1 MRGNPDLM
9 LEETINEAEVINR
22 RESLLIENGESY
34 KWYSDT
40 TKEMIEGIVLEVKS
54 MMKVVI
60 KLANNSFELQSSK
73 FSSKGV
79 HSEDHHEMSFMK
91 RYHAS
96 NEIAVER
103 IKMETNIL
111 QQKRSIHFKDS
122 QISKS
127 RKEVMDKVVKI
138 SELEEKME
146 GLTEELQAWE
156 QKKGREER

>member
-1 MRGNPDLM
+1 
-9 LEETINEAEVINR
+9 
-22 RESLLIENGESY
+22 
-34 KWYSDT
+34 
-40 TKEMIEGIVLEVKS
+40 MIEGIVLEVKS

-73 FSSKGV
+73 FSSKEV
-79 HSEDHHEMSFMK
+79 RSEDHHEMSFMK

-103 IKMETNIL
+103 IKMETDIL
-111 QQKRSIHFKDS
+111 QQKRSIQFKDS
-122 QISKS
+122 QISKN

-146 GLTEELQAWE
+146 GLT
-156 QKKGREER
+156 